1 MTFSTA
7 EILEEF
13 QKSTTKVRAGKG
25 GCVTKSM
32 LDRHRQSAEFVEVR
46 KLGNFV
52 IKGPVGFMV
61 RRIRKI

>member
-1 MTFSTA
+1 MTFSTT

-13 QKSTTKVRAGKG
+13 QKSTTKVRAGNG

-32 LDRHRQSAEFVEVR
+32 INRQQHPVEFTKIK

-52 IKGPVGFMV
+52 IKRPVGFMV